1 MQTKKNTL
9 AKKFALAMPRRLRFS
24 LERSLI
30 NAQIQSQDFDAT
42 VGQFFIFL
50 VVIAPVAS
58 VLTLVISG
66 QPLFALIALPAAF
79 GVGLLVLRS
88 MLFLL
93 ADRVANQIE
102 VVLPDMLLLMAAN
115 LRAGMIPESSFL
127 ASIKPQFGKLNLL
140 LNGAAIEVQSGKNF
154 GEALIEM
161 SQRTSSKFFKDAMR
175 IVSEGLRAGG
185 ELHLILENL
194 ATNMLQNEALRDNMR
209 SQVRSYSLFIFLAS
223 AIAAPLLYGV
233 SSFLITILDSI
244 GAGTGASSA
253 QIPTGVL
260 GFASSFSVPNVPANI
275 IFMISIINV
284 LIITIASS
292 ILTGILNYGEPRDGL
307 RYIPVY
313 VLLGLTIFIGVRSG
327 VSIFFS
333 STLSGGGS
341 GAGI

>member
-1 MQTKKNTL
+1 MQTKKSTI

-24 LERSLI
+24 LERTLI
-30 NAQIQSQDFDAT
+30 NAQVQSQDFDTT
-42 VGQFFIFL
+42 VGWLFIL
-50 VVIAPVAS
+50 VTIITPIAA
-58 VLTLVISG
+58 LFTLIITG

-79 GVGLLVLRS
+79 GVGLLVTRS
-88 MLFLL
+88 ILFVL

-102 VVLPDMLLLMAAN
+102 TVLPDMLLLMAAN

-161 SQRTSSKFFKDAMR
+161 AQRTSSKFFKDAMR

-223 AIAAPLLYGV
+223 TIAAPLLYGV

-244 GAGTGASSA
+244 GANTGASAA

-260 GFASSFSVPNVPANI
+260 GFASSFSVPNVPANT
-275 IFMISIINV
+275 IFLISIINV

-307 RYIPVY
+307 RYIPIY
-313 VLLGLTIFIGVRSG
+313 VLMGLSIFIGVRYG
-327 VSIFFS
+327 VSAFFS
-333 STLSGGGS
+333 STLTGNGS
-341 GAGI
+341 SPGI